1 MGFFGGLCNCHK
13 IDANEST
20 IHDLHDKSKLYCYT
34 FGMELGRQIE
44 AGKATEAARM
54 ELEGLRRRAAQLE
67 AVIKTEASPAGIESR
82 QEAAKQAV
90 GEQWQKAVQKPS
102 PADVPRALS
111 HPDAITLQ
119 LSAEEH
125 DERMGEFVHTLQE
138 KGVSKAIAAAEAT
151 GNPHLI
157 DDFHRVLV
165 EWVREGLPAKGSD
178 KKPYKVPLS
187 MALYEVT
194 LPQDGGAE
202 KPTDPTKALREFIS
216 LMEQFY
222 RGMLQLDTKSG
233 EYFSFEIANPV
244 GTEYTSIY
252 IAVPKI
258 RKTMFEK
265 QLLSLYPSAR
275 VVERHDDYN
284 AFVDGA
290 QTAAASASQAE
301 RHIYSLRTVDSFSN
315 DPLDSL
321 LNAFSKLDEKG
332 EGASVQFVISPR
344 DKGLLKQY
352 RRAHEQVLSGTPL
365 RYATKVRTGVTRVLH
380 DLFIDTFFAP
390 EKKAPEDRLKPDD
403 LRLKNIE
410 NKIASPVLL
419 ADIRIVASAATA
431 ERARAILQDIE
442 SPFQQFS
449 DTAGNRLLFKEVLKR
464 KLKSFAHSFSY
475 RMLDESAAMP
485 LSAMELTILAHLP
498 RPEAMR
504 AAPQLRQD
512 KSQAAAA
519 PVGLLKEGTLLGI
532 NRFRG
537 GETKVYI
544 QPEDR
549 LRHLYLIGQTG
560 TGKSVLLKNIVKQDI
575 QSGAGVCF
583 IDPHGTDV
591 MDILSSI
598 PPERID
604 DVIYFDPGS
613 MDRPMGL
620 NMLEYDPAHPEQKTL
635 VVDELFG
642 IFKKLFGQI
651 PESMGPAFEQYF
663 RNSALLVM
671 EDPASGNTLLDISRI
686 FADPDFRARKLS
698 ACKNPII
705 KQFWEG
711 IAAKTTGEQGL
722 ENFAPYVT
730 SKFDVFTT
738 NDFVR
743 PMIAQ
748 QKSAFNFRDLMDNR
762 KILLVN
768 LAKGLIGDLNANLL
782 GLVIVGKFL
791 IAALSR
797 ADSFGKE
804 LPPFYLHID
813 EFQNFI
819 TPSIA
824 TIFSE
829 ARKYKLSLTVA
840 HQFIA
845 QLTDE
850 IKDSV
855 FGNVGSICAFR
866 VGADDGE
873 YLEKQFAPTFTAAD
887 MVRIDNYNAHLKLL
901 IGGKPATPFDIH
913 TLPFESGSPEHVAQ
927 MQELSALRYGRP
939 RAEVEAEITAMFG
952 TPPPQDPATLAQSG
966 V

>member
-1 MGFFGGLCNCHK
+1 M
-13 IDANEST
+13 ESER
-20 IHDLHDKSKLYCYT
+20 S
-34 FGMELGRQIE
+34 IE
-44 AGKATEAARM
+44 AGKATEAARA

-67 AVIKTEASPAGIESR
+67 STLKTESSLATSAAR
-82 QEAAKQAV
+82 QEAAQQSV
-90 GEQWQKAVQKPS
+90 GEQWQQAVQKPS
-102 PADVPRALS
+102 PAEAPRALA

-125 DERMGEFVHTLQE
+125 DSRMGEFMHVLQE
-138 KGVSKAIAAAEAT
+138 KGVAKAIKAAEAT
-151 GNPHLI
+151 NNPHLI
-157 DDFHRVLV
+157 DDFHRILV
-165 EWVREGLPAKGSD
+165 EWVREGLPAKGSGNNT
-178 KKPYKVPLS
+178 YKIPLA
-187 MALYEVT
+187 MALFEVT
-194 LPQDGGAE
+194 LPQAGLEKE
-202 KPTDPTKALREFIS
+202 KPTDSTRTLREFIS

-222 RGMLQLDTKSG
+222 RGMLQMDTKHG
-233 EYFSFEIANPV
+233 EYLSFEIANPA
-244 GTEYTSIY
+244 GALHTSTY
-252 IAVPKI
+252 IAIPQN
-258 RKTMFEK
+258 RKALLEK
-265 QLLSLYPSAR
+265 QLLSLYPAAR

-284 AFVDGA
+284 AFAEGS
-290 QTAAASASQAE
+290 QTVAAKASQAE
-301 RHIYSLRTVDSFSN
+301 RSIYSLRTFDTFPN

-321 LNAFSKLDEKG
+321 LNAFSKLDEAG
-332 EGASVQFVISPR
+332 EGAAIQFVISPR
-344 DKGLLKQY
+344 DKGLMARY
-352 RRAHEQVLSGTPL
+352 RRTIQNIHTGTPI
-365 RYATKVRTGVTRVLH
+365 RYATNVPTGMMRVFH
-380 DLFIDTFFAP
+380 EIYDIFGSP
-390 EKKAPEDRLKPDD
+390 KKLEQDERPKADD
-403 LRLKNIE
+403 PRIKNLE
-410 NKIASPVLL
+410 NKVTSPILL
-419 ADIRIVASAATA
+419 ANIRIVASAATA
-431 ERARAILQDIE
+431 ARAQAVLEDIKA
-442 SPFQQFS
+442 PFQQFA
-449 DTAGNRLLFKEVLKR
+449 DTAGNKLEFKEVPKR
-464 KLKSFAHSFSY
+464 KIKSFAHAFSY
-475 RMLDESAAMP
+475 RLLDESAAMP
-485 LSAMELTILAHLP
+485 LSAMELSTLAHLP
-498 RPEAMR
+498 RPEALQ
-504 AAPQLRQD
+504 AAPELRQD
-512 KSQAAAA
+512 KARAAAA
-519 PVGLLKEGTLLGI
+519 PVGLPKDGVLLGI

-537 GETKVYI
+537 GETRVYI

-575 QSGAGVCF
+575 ASGAGVCF

-591 MDILSSI
+591 LDILSSI
-598 PPERID
+598 PPERMD

-613 MDRPMGL
+613 VERPMGL

-642 IFKKLFGQI
+642 IFKKLFGAV

-686 FADPDFRARKLS
+686 FADPDFRARKLA

-722 ENFAPYVT
+722 ENYGPYVT
-730 SKFDVFTT
+730 NKFDIFTT

-768 LAKGLIGDLNANLL
+768 LAKGRVGDLNANLL

-873 YLEKQFAPTFTAAD
+873 YLEKQFAPVFTASD
-887 MVRIDNYNAHLKLL
+887 MVRIDNYQAHIKLL
-901 IGGKPATPFDIH
+901 VGGKPATPFNIH
-913 TLPFESGSPEHVAQ
+913 TLPFESGSMEHVTR
-927 MQELSALRYGRP
+927 MQEMSALRYGRP
-939 RAEVEAEITAMFG
+939 RAEVEAEITARFAP
-952 TPPPQDPATLAQSG
+952 TPPQDPATLAQSG
-966 V
+966 L

>member
-1 MGFFGGLCNCHK
+1 
-13 IDANEST
+13 
-20 IHDLHDKSKLYCYT
+20 
-34 FGMELGRQIE
+34 MEPGRSIE
-44 AGKATEAARM
+44 AGRATDAARV
-54 ELEGLRRRAAQLE
+54 ELEGLRRRASQLE
-67 AVIKTEASPAGIESR
+67 ATLKVEASPSGVVETR
-82 QEAAKQAV
+82 QEAAQQAV
-90 GEQWQKAVQKPS
+90 GEQWRQAVQKPS
-102 PADVPRALS
+102 PAEAPRALS

-125 DERMGEFVHTLQE
+125 DGRMGEFVHVLQE
-138 KGVSKAIAAAEAT
+138 KGVIKAIEAAEAT

-157 DDFHRVLV
+157 DDFHRILV
-165 EWVREGLPAKGSD
+165 EWVREGLHAKGSD

-194 LPQDGGAE
+194 LPQAGLDKD
-202 KPTDPTKALREFIS
+202 KPTDQIKALREFIS

-222 RGMLQLDTKSG
+222 RGMLQMDTKHG
-233 EYFSFEIANPV
+233 EYFSFEIANPAGAV
-244 GTEYTSIY
+244 HTSIY
-252 IAVPKI
+252 IAVPQT
-258 RKTMFEK
+258 RKVMFEK

-275 VVERHDDYN
+275 LMKKHDDYN
-284 AFVDGA
+284 AFA
-290 QTAAASASQAE
+290 ENAETAAASASQAE
-301 RHIYSLRTVDSFSN
+301 QHIYSLRTFDAFPN

-321 LNAFSKLDEKG
+321 LNAFSKLDETG
-332 EGASVQFVISPR
+332 EGAAIQFVVSPR
-344 DKGLLKQY
+344 DKGLLKGY
-352 RRAHEQVLSGTPL
+352 RHAHEQILSGTPL
-365 RYATKVRTGVTRVLH
+365 GYATKVRTGAIRVFH

-390 EKKAPEDRLKPDD
+390 EKKAPDERLKPDD

-419 ADIRIVASAATA
+419 ADIRIVTSASTIQ
-431 ERARAILQDIE
+431 RAKSILEEIE
-442 SPFQQFS
+442 APFQQFA
-449 DTAGNRLLFKEVLKR
+449 DTAGNRLEFKEISKR
-464 KLKSFAHSFSY
+464 KIKAFSHAFSY
-475 RMLDESAAMP
+475 RLLDESAAMP
-485 LSAMELTILAHLP
+485 LSAMELATLAHLP
-498 RPEAMR
+498 RPEAR
-504 AAPQLRQD
+504 EAAPDLRQD

-519 PVGLLKEGTLLGI
+519 PLGLPTQGVLLGT

-544 QPEDR
+544 QSEDR

-575 QSGAGVCF
+575 ASGAGVCF

-591 MDILSSI
+591 LDILSTI
-598 PPERID
+598 PPERMD

-613 MDRPMGL
+613 VERPMGL

-642 IFKKLFGQI
+642 IFKKLFGAV

-671 EDPASGNTLLDISRI
+671 ESPELGSTLLDVTRV
-686 FADPDFRARKLS
+686 FADTAYRANKIA
-698 ACKNPII
+698 ACKNPIV
-705 KQFWEG
+705 KQFWEK
-711 IAAKTTGEQGL
+711 IASQTTGDQSL
-722 ENFAPYVT
+722 ENYGPYVT
-730 SKFDVFTT
+730 NKFDIFTT
-738 NDFVR
+738 NDFIR

-768 LAKGLIGDLNANLL
+768 LAKGRIGDLNANLL
-782 GLVIVGKFL
+782 GLIIVGKFL

-804 LPPFYLHID
+804 LPPFYLHVD

-855 FGNVGSICAFR
+855 FGNVGSVCAFR
-866 VGADDGE
+866 IGADDGE
-873 YLEKQFAPTFTAAD
+873 YLEKQFAPVFTAAD
-887 MVRIDNYNAHLKLL
+887 MIHIDNYQAHLKLL
-901 IGGKPATPFDIH
+901 VGGKPATPFNIH
-913 TLPFESGSPEHVAQ
+913 TLPFESGSMDHIVQ
-927 MQELSALRYGRP
+927 MKEMSALRYGRP
-939 RAEVEAEITAMFG
+939 RADIEAEITSRFSNA
-952 TPPPQDPATLAQSG
+952 PPQDPATLAGSG
-966 V
+966 L

>member
-1 MGFFGGLCNCHK
+1 MG
-13 IDANEST
+13 
-20 IHDLHDKSKLYCYT
+20 YT
-34 FGMELGRQIE
+34 FFMEPGTRLIE
-44 AGKATEAARM
+44 AGKATEAART

-67 AVIKTEASPAGIESR
+67 AALTPEAQSSGAEAG
-82 QEAAKQAV
+82 QDAAQLAV
-90 GEQWQKAVQKPS
+90 GEQWRQAVQKPS
-102 PADVPRALS
+102 PAEAPRAPA
-111 HPDAITLQ
+111 HPDAIVLK
-119 LSAEEH
+119 LSAEGP
-125 DERMGEFVHTLQE
+125 DGRMGEFIHVLQT
-138 KGVSKAIAAAEAT
+138 KGVAKAIAAAEAA

-157 DDFHRVLV
+157 DDFHRILV
-165 EWVREGLPAKGSD
+165 EWVREGLPAKGAD
-178 KKPYKVPLS
+178 KKPYKMPLS
-187 MALYEVT
+187 MALFEVT
-194 LPQDGGAE
+194 LPQAGLE
-202 KPTDPTKALREFIS
+202 KDKQTDPVKELRDFVS

-222 RGMLQLDTKSG
+222 RGMLQMDTKHG
-233 EYFSFEIANPV
+233 EYFSFEIANPAGAV
-244 GTEYTSIY
+244 HTSIY
-252 IAVPKI
+252 IAVPHV
-258 RKTMFEK
+258 RKAMFEK

-275 VVERHDDYN
+275 VALRHDDYN
-284 AFVDGA
+284 AFAADA
-290 QTAAASASQAE
+290 QIAAATARQAE
-301 RHIYSLRTVDSFSN
+301 RHIYSLRTFDAFPN

-321 LNAFSKLDEKG
+321 INAFSKLDETG
-332 EGASVQFVISPR
+332 EGAAIQFVISPR
-344 DKGLLKQY
+344 DKGLLEQY
-352 RRAHEQVLSGTPL
+352 RHAYGKVLSGIPL
-365 RYATKVRTGVTRVLH
+365 SYATQVRTGAARVFH
-380 DLFIDTFFAP
+380 DLFFDTFFAP
-390 EKKAPEDRLKPDD
+390 DKKAPDERLKPDD

-410 NKIASPVLL
+410 NKIASPILL
-419 ADIRIVASAATA
+419 ADIRVVASAATLP
-431 ERARAILQDIE
+431 RAKAILQDIE
-442 SPFQQFS
+442 SPFQQFA
-449 DTAGNRLLFKEVLKR
+449 DTAGNRLEFKEVPQR
-464 KLKSFAHSFSY
+464 KLKAFARAFSY
-475 RMLDESAAMP
+475 RLLDESAAMP
-485 LSAMELTILAHLP
+485 LSAIELSTLAHLP
-498 RPEAMR
+498 RPDARE
-504 AAPQLRQD
+504 AAPDLRQD

-519 PVGLLKEGTLLGI
+519 PAGLPKDGVLLGI

-560 TGKSVLLKNIVKQDI
+560 TGKSVLLKNIVRQDI
-575 QSGAGVCF
+575 ASGAGVCF

-591 MDILSSI
+591 LDILSTI
-598 PPERID
+598 PPERMD

-613 MDRPMGL
+613 VERPMGL

-642 IFKKLFGQI
+642 IFKKLFGAV

-686 FADPDFRARKLS
+686 FADPEFRARKLA

-722 ENFAPYVT
+722 ENYGPYVT
-730 SKFDVFTT
+730 NKFDIFTT

-768 LAKGLIGDLNANLL
+768 LAKGRIGDLNANLL

-873 YLEKQFAPTFTAAD
+873 YLEKQFAPVFTAAD
-887 MVRIDNYNAHLKLL
+887 MIRIDNYNAHLKLL
-901 IGGKPATPFDIH
+901 VGGKPVQPFNIA
-913 TLPFESGSPEHVAQ
+913 TLPFESGTMEHVAK

-939 RAEVEAEITAMFG
+939 RAEIEAEVAKTFDT
-952 TPPPQDPATLAQSG
+952 TPPPPKTPPR
-966 V
+966 